1 MFINYLLAGILDGSF
16 TALCTTFVFLYENKS
31 GLRKGAVMWASASK
45 LPLPLV
51 GIGQTFLSSNYKKMV
66 ACYISFL
73 SLCKLQEQSKQ
84 AVVTKSSSVHGKV

>member
-16 TALCTTFVFLYENKS
+16 TALYITLVSLYENKS

-51 GIGQTFLSSNYKKMV
+51 GIGQTFLFSNYKKNGYML
-66 ACYISFL
+66 YIIF
-73 SLCKLQEQSKQ
+73 KPLQAARTVKASCCD
-84 AVVTKSSSVHGKV
+84 